1 MENLTYITS
10 NNGKYIA
17 TKEKFERAGITID
30 YFKFEF
36 EEPNINDLELI
47 SKEKAKQVYLKVG
60 KPVFV
65 EDSGFYIDNY
75 PNNPGYPG
83 AFVKRSGISSNVK
96 ELLET
101 LKDVKERNCYFKD
114 CLTFYDGKDFY
125 QFNGIKKRIIIKWN

>member
-1 MENLTYITS
+1 MENLTYITG
-10 NNGKYIA
+10 NYGKYIA

-47 SKEKAKQVYLKVG
+47 SKEKAKQAYQKVG

-96 ELLET
+96 ELLVT
-101 LKDVKERNCYFKD
+101 LSIISITFFKCD
-114 CLTFYDGKDFY
+114 ENVDKLASMLCSSP
-125 QFNGIKKRIIIKWN
+125 ISA